1 MTHDPSRSAIAA
13 PHAYGVP
20 VILDHEAPPNPA
32 FASTSPISSRNTRLP
47 TIIQNDGPRASK
59 RFLEFFAAQIRNPNT
74 RAAYARAATRFFA
87 WCQDGADIDHLVRI
101 EPIHV
106 AAWIERRA
114 TQVSTPTVKQE
125 LAALRRLFDWLVLG
139 QVLPS
144 SPAAFVRGP
153 AHSVKIGN
161 TPVLTVEQ
169 ARSLLASIPDDT
181 VSGQRDRALI
191 SLMIYSFAR
200 ISAALAL
207 DVGDLFREQHRL
219 NIRLTEKGG
228 KRHLMPCHH
237 TLDSHLASY
246 TAITGLGQDPS
257 APLFQT
263 MARDRRRLT
272 GRRLN
277 RTEAWY
283 MVRRRARAAGIDT
296 AVCNHTFRGTGI
308 TAYLEHPDAKLE
320 EAQKMAAHSDP
331 KTTRLYDRRS
341 QAVTIDDVERIRI

>member
-1 MTHDPSRSAIAA
+1 MTNNNPTTIYSPDTGTAFDAMQSQVTKPQTDNNATLDRSHHQHLPAVIHNHGPKASRR
-13 PHAYGVP
+13 Y
-20 VILDHEAPPNPA
+20 
-32 FASTSPISSRNTRLP
+32 
-47 TIIQNDGPRASK
+47 
-59 RFLEFFAAQIRNPNT
+59 LEFFAAQLRNPNT

-87 WCQDGADIDHLVRI
+87 WCQNAGTVDQLIQI
-101 EPIHV
+101 QPIHV
-106 AAWIERRA
+106 AAWIECRTA
-114 TQVSTPTVKQE
+114 EVSAPTVKQE

-139 QVLPS
+139 QVLPA

-153 AHSVKIGN
+153 SHSVKIGT
-161 TPVLTVEQ
+161 TPVLTVDQ
-169 ARSLLASIPDDT
+169 ARILLSSIPNKT
-181 VSGQRDRALI
+181 LSGQRDRALI

-207 DVGDLFREQHRL
+207 DVGHLFREQHRL
-219 NIRLTEKGG
+219 NIRLSEKGG
-228 KRHLMPCHH
+228 KRHFMPCHH
-237 TLDSHLASY
+237 SLDAHLVAYMTLA
-246 TAITGLGQDPS
+246 ALGADPK

-263 MARDRRRLT
+263 MTRNRRQLT

-296 AVCNHTFRGTGI
+296 PVSCHTFRATGI

-320 EAQKMAAHSDP
+320 EAQKMAAHNDP

-341 QAVTIDDVERIRI
+341 EAVTINEVERIRI

>member
-1 MTHDPSRSAIAA
+1 MTDEPLRPYNAPDHSR
-13 PHAYGVP
+13 GVP
-20 VILDHEAPPNPA
+20 ALLERDASAGSAEASASALHSHSALVPPL
-32 FASTSPISSRNTRLP
+32 IR
-47 TIIQNDGPRASK
+47 NDGAHASR

-74 RAAYARAATRFFA
+74 RTAYARASTRFFA
-87 WCQDGADIDHLVRI
+87 WCQDDAGVGQLAHI

-106 AAWIERRA
+106 AAWIERRGA
-114 TQVSTPTVKQE
+114 EVSTPTVKQE
-125 LAALRRLFDWLVLG
+125 LAALRKLFDWLVLG

-153 AHSVKIGN
+153 AHSVRIGS
-161 TPVLTVEQ
+161 TPVLTVDQ
-169 ARSLLASIPDDT
+169 ARILLASIPQDT
-181 VSGQRDRALI
+181 ISGQRDHALI

-200 ISAALAL
+200 IGAALAL
-207 DVGDLFREQHRL
+207 DVGHLFREQHRL
-219 NIRLTEKGG
+219 NVRLAEKGG
-228 KRHLMPCHH
+228 KRHVMPCHH
-237 TLDSHLASY
+237 TLDAHLVSY
-246 TAITGLGQDPS
+246 TTMAGLGPDPS

-263 MARDRRRLT
+263 IARDRRALS

-296 AVCNHTFRGTGI
+296 AVSCHTFRGTGI

>member
-1 MTHDPSRSAIAA
+1 MTDDPAPLPYSAGSETGASAGEETTRRALPTLSLHASRSA
-13 PHAYGVP
+13 
-20 VILDHEAPPNPA
+20 LLPA
-32 FASTSPISSRNTRLP
+32 LIH
-47 TIIQNDGPRASK
+47 NDGPQAS
-59 RFLEFFAAQIRNPNT
+59 RRYLEFFAAQLRNPNT
-74 RAAYARAATRFFA
+74 RTAYARAATAFFA
-87 WCQDGADIDHLVRI
+87 WCQDAAGVDQLVQI

-106 AAWIERRA
+106 AAWIESRA

-139 QVLPS
+139 QILPA

-153 AHSVKIGN
+153 SHSVKIGT
-161 TPVLTVEQ
+161 TPVLTVDQ
-169 ARSLLASIPDDT
+169 ARVLLSSIPDDT

-200 ISAALAL
+200 IGAALAL
-207 DVGDLFREQHRL
+207 DVGHLFREQHRL

-237 TLDSHLASY
+237 TLDAHLVSY
-246 TAITGLGQDPS
+246 ITSAGLGPDPKI
-257 APLFQT
+257 PLFQT
-263 MARDRRRLT
+263 MARDRRGLS

-296 AVCNHTFRGTGI
+296 AVSCHTFRGTGI
-308 TAYLEHPDAKLE
+308 TAYLQHPDAKLE

>member
-1 MTHDPSRSAIAA
+1 MTDNPAALPYSASNETSAGASEETTRRALPTLSLHASRSA
-13 PHAYGVP
+13 
-20 VILDHEAPPNPA
+20 LLPA
-32 FASTSPISSRNTRLP
+32 LIH
-47 TIIQNDGPRASK
+47 NDGPQAS
-59 RFLEFFAAQIRNPNT
+59 RRYLEFFAAQLRNPNT

-87 WCQDGADIDHLVRI
+87 WCRDAAAVDQLVQI

-106 AAWIERRA
+106 AAWIEGRA
-114 TQVSTPTVKQE
+114 AEVSAPTVKQE
-125 LAALRRLFDWLVLG
+125 LAALRKLFDWLVLG
-139 QVLPS
+139 QVLPA

-153 AHSVKIGN
+153 SHSVKIGT
-161 TPVLTVEQ
+161 TPVLTVDQ
-169 ARSLLASIPDDT
+169 ARILLSNIPDDT

-207 DVGDLFREQHRL
+207 DVGHLFREQHRL

-237 TLDSHLASY
+237 TLDAHLVSY
-246 TAITGLGQDPS
+246 MTVTGLGPDPK

-263 MARDRRRLT
+263 MARDRRGLS

-296 AVCNHTFRGTGI
+296 AVSCHTFRGTGI

>member
-1 MTHDPSRSAIAA
+1 MTDDPAPLPDRSRSEPAA
-13 PHAYGVP
+13 AAGGGDATGTSA
-20 VILDHEAPPNPA
+20 LPA
-32 FASTSPISSRNTRLP
+32 LAVRTSPSALVPSLIED
-47 TIIQNDGPRASK
+47 DGPQASK
-59 RFLEFFAAQIRNPNT
+59 RYLEFFAAQLRNPNT

-87 WCQDGADIDHLVRI
+87 WCQEAAGVGELARI

-114 TQVSTPTVKQE
+114 THVSTPTVKQE
-125 LAALRRLFDWLVLG
+125 LAALRKLFDWLVLG
-139 QVLPS
+139 QVLPA

-153 AHSVKIGN
+153 SHSVRIGS

-169 ARSLLASIPDDT
+169 ARVLLSSIPEDT

-191 SLMIYSFAR
+191 ALMIYSFAR
-200 ISAALAL
+200 IGAALAL

-228 KRHLMPCHH
+228 KVHQMPCHH
-237 TLDSHLASY
+237 TLDGYLVSY
-246 TAITGLGQDPS
+246 TTMAGLVADPT
-257 APLFQT
+257 AALFQT
-263 MARDRRRLT
+263 MTRDRRRLS

-296 AVCNHTFRGTGI
+296 AVSCHTFRGTGI

>member
-1 MTHDPSRSAIAA
+1 MTDDEPAPLPDSSETEPAATTPAADAIAA
-13 PHAYGVP
+13 RPLPAVSRRTSQHDLVP
-20 VILDHEAPPNPA
+20 ALIHQDGMQ
-32 FASTSPISSRNTRLP
+32 ASRRY
-47 TIIQNDGPRASK
+47 
-59 RFLEFFAAQIRNPNT
+59 LEFFAAQIRNPNT
-74 RAAYARAATRFFA
+74 RTAYARAATRFFD
-87 WCQDGADIDHLVRI
+87 WCLETAGVGELARI

-114 TQVSTPTVKQE
+114 TEVSTPTVKQE
-125 LAALRRLFDWLVLG
+125 LAALRKLFDWLVLG

-153 AHSVKIGN
+153 SHSVKIGS
-161 TPVLTVEQ
+161 TPVLTVDQ
-169 ARSLLASIPDDT
+169 ARILLASIPEDT
-181 VSGQRDRALI
+181 ISGQRDRALI

-200 ISAALAL
+200 IGAALAL

-219 NIRLTEKGG
+219 NVRLAEKGG
-228 KRHLMPCHH
+228 KVHHMPCHH
-237 TLDSHLASY
+237 TLDAHLVSY
-246 TAITGLGQDPS
+246 TAMAGLGHDPG

-263 MARDRRRLT
+263 ITRDRHALS

-296 AVCNHTFRGTGI
+296 AVSCHTFRGTGI

>member
-1 MTHDPSRSAIAA
+1 MTDEPTPPADPVATDPAPIASASDAARTRSLPAVSLRRSQSAL
-13 PHAYGVP
+13 VP
-20 VILDHEAPPNPA
+20 SL
-32 FASTSPISSRNTRLP
+32 
-47 TIIQNDGPRASK
+47 IQGDGPQAS
-59 RFLEFFAAQIRNPNT
+59 RRYLEFFAAQIRNPNT

-87 WCQDGADIDHLVRI
+87 WCDAFAGVGELGQI

-125 LAALRRLFDWLVLG
+125 LAALRKLFDWLVLG
-139 QVLPS
+139 QVLPA

-153 AHSVKIGN
+153 SHSVKIGS
-161 TPVLTVEQ
+161 TPVLTVDQ
-169 ARSLLASIPDDT
+169 ARILLASIPEDA

-191 SLMIYSFAR
+191 ALMIYSFAR
-200 ISAALAL
+200 IGAALAL

-219 NIRLTEKGG
+219 NVRLTEKGG
-228 KRHLMPCHH
+228 KVHQMPCHH
-237 TLDSHLASY
+237 TLDAHLVSY
-246 TAITGLGQDPS
+246 MATAGLGADPGD
-257 APLFQT
+257 PLFQT
-263 MARDRRRLT
+263 MTRDRRRLS

-277 RTEAWY
+277 RSEAWY

-296 AVCNHTFRGTGI
+296 AVSCHTFRGTGI

>member
-1 MTHDPSRSAIAA
+1 MTDDATPEPHSLDNGGTAIPGADHTATPSSLPAVTPLSSHDALVPSL
-13 PHAYGVP
+13 
-20 VILDHEAPPNPA
+20 IL
-32 FASTSPISSRNTRLP
+32 
-47 TIIQNDGPRASK
+47 QDGPRASR
-59 RFLEFFAAQIRNPNT
+59 RFLEFFAAQIRNRNT
-74 RAAYARAATRFFA
+74 RAAYARASGRFFA
-87 WCQDGADIDHLVRI
+87 WCKEYAGVTELAHI

-106 AAWIERRA
+106 AAWVERRG
-114 TQVSTPTVKQE
+114 TQVSAPTVKQE
-125 LAALRRLFDWLVLG
+125 LAALRKLFDWLVLG
-139 QVLPS
+139 QVLPA

-153 AHSVKIGN
+153 SHSVKVGK
-161 TPVLTVEQ
+161 TPVLTVDQ
-169 ARSLLASIPDDT
+169 ARILLSSIPDDT
-181 VSGQRDRALI
+181 VAGQRDRALI

-200 ISAALAL
+200 IGAALAL

-219 NIRLTEKGG
+219 NIRLSEKGG
-228 KRHLMPCHH
+228 KVHTMPCHH
-237 TLDSHLASY
+237 TLDAHLVSY
-246 TAITGLGQDPS
+246 IAMAALAQDPR

-263 MARDRRRLT
+263 MARDRRGLS

-283 MVRRRARAAGIDT
+283 MVRRRARAGGLDT

>member
-1 MTHDPSRSAIAA
+1 MTENTKPVPHSPDPDDTPIAFRHDTANAASLPVPARLSPHGSLVPSLI
-13 PHAYGVP
+13 HQ
-20 VILDHEAPPNPA
+20 H
-32 FASTSPISSRNTRLP
+32 
-47 TIIQNDGPRASK
+47 GPRASK
-59 RFLEFFAAQIRNPNT
+59 RFLEFFAAQIRNRNT
-74 RAAYARAATRFFA
+74 RTAYARASGRFFA
-87 WCQDGADIDHLVRI
+87 WCEEYAGVDQLVHI

-106 AAWIERRA
+106 AAWVEGRA
-114 TQVSTPTVKQE
+114 SQVSAPTVKQE
-125 LAALRRLFDWLVLG
+125 LAALRKLFDWLVLG
-139 QVLPS
+139 QVLPT

-153 AHSVKIGN
+153 SHSAKVGK

-169 ARSLLASIPDDT
+169 ARLLLASIPDDT
-181 VSGQRDRALI
+181 VAGQRDRALI

-200 ISAALAL
+200 ISAALSL

-219 NIRLTEKGG
+219 NVRLTEKGG
-228 KRHLMPCHH
+228 KVHTMPCHH
-237 TLDSHLASY
+237 TLDAHLVSY
-246 TAITGLGQDPS
+246 MAIAGLGEDPK

-263 MARDRRRLT
+263 MARDRRGLS

-296 AVCNHTFRGTGI
+296 AVSCHTFRGTGI
-308 TAYLEHPDAKLE
+308 TAYLQHPDAKLE

>member
-1 MTHDPSRSAIAA
+1 MTNDPSHLLNAYQHAHAASALV
-13 PHAYGVP
+13 H
-20 VILDHEAPPNPA
+20 HEAPALPASPSTLLISSPNPL
-32 FASTSPISSRNTRLP
+32 LP
-47 TIIQNDGPRASK
+47 TIIQNDGPRASR
-59 RFLEFFAAQIRNPNT
+59 RFLEFFAAQLRNPNT

-87 WCQDGADIDHLVRI
+87 WCQDGAGVDQLVNI

-144 SPAAFVRGP
+144 NTASFVRGP

-161 TPVLTVEQ
+161 TPILTVEQ
-169 ARSLLASIPDDT
+169 ARILLASIPDNT

-237 TLDSHLASY
+237 TLDAHLVSY
-246 TAITGLGQDPS
+246 TAITGLGLNPK

-263 MARDRRRLT
+263 MARDRQRLT

-341 QAVTIDDVERIRI
+341 QAVTVNDVERIRI